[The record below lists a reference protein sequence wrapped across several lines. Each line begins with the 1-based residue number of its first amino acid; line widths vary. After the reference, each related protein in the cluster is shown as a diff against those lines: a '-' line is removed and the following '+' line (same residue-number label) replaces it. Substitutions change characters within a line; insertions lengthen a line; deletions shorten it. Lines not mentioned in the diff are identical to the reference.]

1 MLHFPPSNTKA
12 ARSAGSSGPSYSLTV
27 EHPAA
32 SDVST
37 SRRPTTAIAL
47 ATPRVLGRSPRCTCL
62 ESINTSIGRPGRH
75 LESRAGRAAALG
87 SVAAAG
93 RDVVLDGGLD
103 GRIALAQL
111 DAVEPRPLALELDR
125 GDGGVREV
133 HGEHDVGWRVTRV
146 AGRVDRRHGR
156 SEEHTSELQSRPHLV
171 CRLLL
176 EKKKKNENMTLPS
189 LAARKQRNRSCI
201 SRRD

>member
-47 ATPRVLGRSPRCTCL
+47 ATPRVFGRSPRCTCL
-62 ESINTSIGRPGRH
+62 ESINTSIGRPGRR
-75 LESRAGRAAALG
+75 LESRAGQAAALG
-87 SVAAAG
+87 SVPAAG
-93 RDVVLDGGLD
+93 RDVVLHRGLD

-156 SEEHTSELQSRPHLV
+156 RAGKERIGRQVDGGHPAHEVRTGGGDVDRIAVLRG
-171 CRLLL
+171 
-176 EKKKKNENMTLPS
+176 
-189 LAARKQRNRSCI
+189 ARVDLRAV
-201 SRRD
+201 

>member
-75 LESRAGRAAALG
+75 LESRAGRAAAFG
-87 SVAAAG
+87 SVRAAG
-93 RDVVLDGGLD
+93 REVVLHGGLD

-133 HGEHDVGWRVTRV
+133 HGEHMRGVPGRPRTRLF
-146 AGRVDRRHGR
+146 AALRHHAA
-156 SEEHTSELQSRPHLV
+156 E
-171 CRLLL
+171 
-176 EKKKKNENMTLPS
+176 
-189 LAARKQRNRSCI
+189 LAARDLLQLVCI
-201 SRRD
+201 FR